1 MGYQYCEPH
10 YLKISLDKA
19 YIMGLESAVALL
31 EKSIKL
37 SPEGQKEMLERLK
50 EMIQKEKAE
59 KAMLK

>member
-1 MGYQYCEPH
+1 MGYQYCEPS

-37 SPEGQKEMLERLK
+37 SPEGQREMLERLK
-50 EMIQKEKAE
+50 EMIQQEKAE